1 MVVRAKRQIRINAD
15 LASGQVFDRVFENLL
30 QMLAQQ
36 ASSLGS
42 EDASG
47 LTALYKA

>member
-1 MVVRAKRQIRINAD
+1 MVVRAKGQIQKDAD
-15 LASGQVFDRVFENLL
+15 LASGLVFDRVFENLL